1 MPSFDTPKPITATIS
16 FDAGTL
22 RIVAGD
28 RADTVVDVR
37 PSGAAQDKDVR
48 AADRTRVEFANGRLL
63 VKGPKERSLFGK
75 GPSIDV
81 EIALPAGS
89 EVHATAAMAHFTA
102 EGRLGDCE
110 FRTSGG
116 DVQVERAAGVRLNT
130 GYGEV
135 SVGRAD
141 GPADLH
147 TGSGEI
153 RVGEVKGTASAKNS
167 NGNTSLGDVEGD
179 ITVKASNGSVTVD
192 RAGAD
197 VSVKTA
203 NGPIRVGELAR
214 GEAVLETAT
223 GKIEI
228 GIPEGTAAW
237 LDVRTK
243 SGNVHQSLEASD
255 GSDAPGEPSDRL
267 KVRARTSWGD
277 IVIRRA

>member
-1 MPSFDTPKPITATIS
+1 MPSFDTPQPITATVT
-16 FDAGTL
+16 FDLGTL
-22 RIVAGD
+22 KIVAGE

-37 PSGAAQDKDVR
+37 PSNAAQDRDVK
-48 AADRTRVEFANGRLL
+48 AADRTRVEFANGKLL

-89 EVHATAAMAHFTA
+89 RVHVTTAMANLTA
-102 EGRLGDCE
+102 EGRFGDCE
-110 FRTSGG
+110 FKTSAG
-116 DVQVERAAGVRLNT
+116 DVQIERASGVRLNT

-135 SVGRAD
+135 SVGRAE
-141 GPADLH
+141 GPADVH
-147 TGSGEI
+147 TGSGDV
-153 RVGEVKGTASAKNS
+153 RVGEAKGSVSVKNS
-167 NGNTSLGDVEGD
+167 NGNTSLGDIEGD
-179 ITVKASNGSVTVD
+179 ISVKASNGSVTVD
-192 RAGAD
+192 RAAAD

-228 GIPEGTAAW
+228 GVQEGTAAW

-243 SGNVHQSLEASD
+243 AGNVRQSLEASD
-255 GSDAPGEPSDRL
+255 APGEPTDTL
-267 KVRARTSWGD
+267 KVRARTSMGD
-277 IVIRRA
+277 IVIHRA